1 MRTADKEGGLA
12 MYEIITGITD
22 TDDINYCPK
31 CGAEI
36 VTVHGDGTAEC
47 DECGYHFGVV
57 ECGEG

>member
-1 MRTADKEGGLA
+1 
-12 MYEIITGITD
+12 MYGIITGITD

-36 VTVHGDGTAEC
+36 ATKHGDGTAEC

-57 ECGEG
+57 ECGEEQ

>member
-1 MRTADKEGGLA
+1 
-12 MYEIITGITD
+12 MYGFITGITD

-36 VTVHGDGTAEC
+36 AIMHSNGTAEC

-57 ECGEG
+57 ECGEEQ

>member
-1 MRTADKEGGLA
+1 
-12 MYEIITGITD
+12 MYGNITGIND

-47 DECGYHFGVV
+47 DECGYHFCVV
-57 ECGEG
+57 MNVAIIFV